1 MARFLLRH
9 EILLCLYFSSR
20 VNVALY
26 AVPRRHARAPPLQH
40 SASSAD
46 TETSHVLYDGD
57 GVALGGGPGGTPS
70 GAGVGPYLTGSIR
83 GELLAILN
91 ELRFITRK
99 IKDEN
104 DSTEETN
111 DWKFAAMVIDRLC
124 FWIFTL
130 YLIVATIAIFTAPKI
145 ALGI

>member
-1 MARFLLRH
+1 M
-9 EILLCLYFSSR
+9 
-20 VNVALY
+20 
-26 AVPRRHARAPPLQH
+26 
-40 SASSAD
+40 
-46 TETSHVLYDGD
+46 SHVLYDGD
-57 GVALGGGPGGTPS
+57 GVAVGGGGAPPGGTPSS
-70 GAGVGPYLTGSIR
+70 GAGVGPYLAGSIR

-104 DSTEETN
+104 DNAEETN

-124 FWIFTL
+124 FWIFSL

>member
-1 MARFLLRH
+1 
-9 EILLCLYFSSR
+9 
-20 VNVALY
+20 VALY
-26 AVPRRHARAPPLQH
+26 AVPRRHGRAPPLQH
-40 SASSAD
+40 SASSAETD
-46 TETSHVLYDGD
+46 TSHVLFDGD
-57 GVALGGGPGGTPS
+57 GVALGGTPS
-70 GAGVGPYLTGSIR
+70 TGDRGGVSPYLANSIR

-104 DSTEETN
+104 DNADETN

-124 FWIFTL
+124 FWIFSL
-130 YLIVATIAIFTAPKI
+130 YLIVATIAIFTAPKV

>member
-1 MARFLLRH
+1 M
-9 EILLCLYFSSR
+9 LYGSNSR

-26 AVPRRHARAPPLQH
+26 AVPRRHARHPPLQH

-46 TETSHVLYDGD
+46 TEMSHVLYDGD
-57 GVALGGGPGGTPS
+57 GVAVGGGTPS
-70 GAGVGPYLTGSIR
+70 GGGAGVGPYLASGIR

-104 DSTEETN
+104 DNAEETN

-124 FWIFTL
+124 FWIFSL
-130 YLIVATIAIFTAPKI
+130 YLIIATIAIFTAPKI

>member
-1 MARFLLRH
+1 
-9 EILLCLYFSSR
+9 

-26 AVPRRHARAPPLQH
+26 AVNRRHGRAPPLQH

-46 TETSHVLYDGD
+46 TDTSHVLLDGD
-57 GVALGGGPGGTPS
+57 GVAPGGGTPGGTM
-70 GAGVGPYLTGSIR
+70 GPYLTGSIR

-104 DSTEETN
+104 DNAEETN

-124 FWIFTL
+124 FWIFSL

>member
-1 MARFLLRH
+1 M
-9 EILLCLYFSSR
+9 
-20 VNVALY
+20 
-26 AVPRRHARAPPLQH
+26 PRRHARAPPLQR

-46 TETSHVLYDGD
+46 TETSHVLCDAD
-57 GVALGGGPGGTPS
+57 GVGLGGGGPGGTPS
-70 GAGVGPYLTGSIR
+70 ASAPGGTPSAGGGVGPYVSNSIR

-104 DSTEETN
+104 DNAEETN

-124 FWIFTL
+124 FWIFSL
-130 YLIVATIAIFTAPKI
+130 YLIVATIAIFTAPKM

>member
-1 MARFLLRH
+1 
-9 EILLCLYFSSR
+9 
-20 VNVALY
+20 VALY
-26 AVPRRHARAPPLQH
+26 AVPRRHARNPPLQH

-46 TETSHVLYDGD
+46 TDMSHVLYDGD
-57 GVALGGGPGGTPS
+57 GVALGGGAPGGTPS
-70 GAGVGPYLTGSIR
+70 SGTGVHGPYLTSSLR

-104 DSTEETN
+104 DNAEETN

-124 FWIFTL
+124 FWIFSL
-130 YLIVATIAIFTAPKI
+130 YLMIYLLDLLPDD
-145 ALGI
+145 LPD

>member
-1 MARFLLRH
+1 MNTNM
-9 EILLCLYFSSR
+9 LCGSNSR
-20 VNVALY
+20 LNVALY
-26 AVPRRHARAPPLQH
+26 AVPRRHARHPPLQH

-46 TETSHVLYDGD
+46 TEMSHVLYDGD
-57 GVALGGGPGGTPS
+57 GVAVGGGAPGGGTPGS
-70 GAGVGPYLTGSIR
+70 GGAGVGPYLTSGIR

-104 DSTEETN
+104 DNAEETN

-124 FWIFTL
+124 FYIFSL
-130 YLIVATIAIFTAPKI
+130 YLIVATIAIFTSPKI

>member
-1 MARFLLRH
+1 MS
-9 EILLCLYFSSR
+9 CWTCCSSR

-26 AVPRRHARAPPLQH
+26 AVPRRHGRAPPLQH

-46 TETSHVLYDGD
+46 TDTSHVLYDAD
-57 GVALGGGPGGTPS
+57 GVAVGGTPNS
-70 GAGVGPYLTGSIR
+70 AGAGGGGVGPYLTGSIR

-99 IKDEN
+99 IKDEHDN
-104 DSTEETN
+104 AEETN

-124 FWIFTL
+124 FWIFSL
-130 YLIVATIAIFTAPKI
+130 YLIVATIAIFTAPKL

>member
-1 MARFLLRH
+1 M
-9 EILLCLYFSSR
+9 YSSR

-26 AVPRRHARAPPLQH
+26 AVPRRHGRAPPLQH

-46 TETSHVLYDGD
+46 TDTSSHLLYDGD
-57 GVALGGGPGGTPS
+57 GIGPAGGVGGAPSYARAGLGVGGPHQAANS
-70 GAGVGPYLTGSIR
+70 VR

-99 IKDEN
+99 IKDEHDN
-104 DSTEETN
+104 AEETN

-124 FWIFTL
+124 FWIFSL
-130 YLIVATIAIFTAPKI
+130 YLIIATIAIFTAPKI